1 MLTPFQVVAFA
12 LTRSSN
18 TLIYILLHHHRIVRW
33 LEHRAWATTH
43 RADCLKRAE
52 LFTVAQQGLI
62 GWVKK
67 NVDILME
74 VLNSVRGIVQA
85 NLSVLTSIC
94 WTLLS
99 LFLGGGQAVITFIIN
114 SVSGIVISS
123 FSSYIK
129 HKLFH
134 PIIHNT
140 YLHPRR

>member
-1 MLTPFQVVAFA
+1 MFAFA
-12 LTRSSN
+12 LTH
-18 TLIYILLHHHRIVRW
+18 IKHAHILLHHHRTLDCLVACAI
-33 LEHRAWATTH
+33 TN
-43 RADCLKRAE
+43 RADSLKRAE

-94 WTLLS
+94 WTLMS

-114 SVSGIVISS
+114 SVSSISYMS
-123 FSSYIK
+123 MFLLLLEKYI
-129 HKLFH
+129 
-134 PIIHNT
+134 
-140 YLHPRR
+140 Y